1 MSPRSAPY
9 LDLGGGYIGVKKN
22 KKTIKLYNENTLLN
36 FLFLIGRQL
45 IYNTMLVSA
54 MHQHE
59 SAIGIHIS

>member
-1 MSPRSAPY
+1 MSSRSAPN

-45 IYNTMLVSA
+45 IYNTVLVSA

-59 SAIGIHIS
+59 SSIGIHTS